1 MAMAERK
8 DKGQVTEREA
18 AVVKAAMRFSRDWF
32 YDLSAIKGN
41 RGSLAKLIR
50 ACAAL
55 HRARGRKG

>member
-1 MAMAERK
+1 M
-8 DKGQVTEREA
+8 TEREA

-55 HRARGRKG
+55 HRTRGQKG